1 MLLVACAGT
10 MLSVARPPQHMGLS
24 LGQAGSEERIN
35 FFRFF
40 GFFGVFLRAFC
51 VCDKP
56 AQLLVGLHDH
66 GQRHPAIPEL
76 A

>member
-1 MLLVACAGT
+1 MLLVARAGT

-35 FFRFF
+35 FLRFF
-40 GFFGVFLRAFC
+40 VLFCFVLRAFC

-56 AQLLVGLHDH
+56 AQVLVGLHDH